1 MRITMTTVQKRY
13 NKLRQM
19 SIQELETERSS
30 LYEEMEREESDPYGG
45 WGSCLHDSLS
55 LDVSIVEE
63 VLDEKKK
70 ANNISDLELTY

>member
-1 MRITMTTVQKRY
+1 MTTIQKRY

-19 SIQELETERSS
+19 SIKELETERSS
-30 LYEEMEREESDPYGG
+30 LYEEMEREEEDPYGG

-55 LDVSIVEE
+55 LDVTIVEE

-70 ANNISDLELTY
+70 ANKINDLALTH

>member
-1 MRITMTTVQKRY
+1 MTTIQKRY
-13 NKLRQM
+13 DKLRQM
-19 SIQELETERSS
+19 SIKELETERSS

-55 LDVSIVEE
+55 LDVTIVEE

-70 ANNISDLELTY
+70 ANKINDLALTH

>member
-1 MRITMTTVQKRY
+1 MTTIQKRY

-30 LYEEMEREESDPYGG
+30 LYDAMAEEEADPYGG
-45 WGSCLHDSLS
+45 WGSYHHDSLS

-70 ANNISDLELTY
+70 ANKINDLALTC

>member
-1 MRITMTTVQKRY
+1 MTTIQKRY

-30 LYEEMEREESDPYGG
+30 LYEQMEQEESDPYGG
-45 WGSCLHDSLS
+45 WGSYHHDSLS

-70 ANNISDLELTY
+70 ANKISDLAVTR

>member
-1 MRITMTTVQKRY
+1 MTTIQKRY

-45 WGSCLHDSLS
+45 WGSYHHDSLS

-70 ANNISDLELTY
+70 ANTISDLALTY

>member
-1 MRITMTTVQKRY
+1 
-13 NKLRQM
+13 M

-30 LYEEMEREESDPYGG
+30 LYDAMAEEEADPYGG
-45 WGSCLHDSLS
+45 WGSYHHDSLS

-70 ANNISDLELTY
+70 ANKINDLALTC

>member
-1 MRITMTTVQKRY
+1 MTTIQKRY

-30 LYEEMEREESDPYGG
+30 LYEKMEREKEDPYGG

-70 ANNISDLELTY
+70 ANNISDLALIY

>member
-1 MRITMTTVQKRY
+1 MTTIQKRY

-30 LYEEMEREESDPYGG
+30 LYEEMEREEEDPYGG
-45 WGSCLHDSLS
+45 WGSCFHDSLS

-70 ANNISDLELTY
+70 ANKISDLAVTY